1 MPSAAFEASLPFI
14 LRWEGGYVNHP
25 NDPGGATNK
34 GVTQRVYDDWRGKK
48 GLARRTVK
56 QIEDA
61 EVHAI
66 YESGYWLPPRCDIL
80 QRQLDV
86 VQFDTAVNMGVGRA
100 VRFLQEAVGCAVDGG
115 FGPNTER
122 AVAGCDLGGAIIAYC
137 DAREAYYHRLAERN
151 PKLKVFL
158 KGWMNRINAL
168 RKEVGL
174 PGFEAVTPLDFGDA
188 GYIAKVPD
196 LGVNPDYDI

>member
-66 YESGYWLPPRCDIL
+66 YK
-80 QRQLDV
+80 
-86 VQFDTAVNMGVGRA
+86 T
-100 VRFLQEAVGCAVDGG
+100 
-115 FGPNTER
+115 
-122 AVAGCDLGGAIIAYC
+122 
-137 DAREAYYHRLAERN
+137 
-151 PKLKVFL
+151 PKSPS
-158 KGWMNRINAL
+158 RS
-168 RKEVGL
+168 
-174 PGFEAVTPLDFGDA
+174 
-188 GYIAKVPD
+188 
-196 LGVNPDYDI
+196 